1 MDRTKEIELLKQALD
16 EIPYLRT
23 LHFKNGEF
31 SMWRGKVLHALESAY
46 GKESTEYSRFVNAP
60 GKVFIV
66 RTEMGQQEDYHW
78 RLDCYESVIRSLIN

>member
-1 MDRTKEIELLKQALD
+1 MDRPKEIELLKKALD

-23 LHFKNGEF
+23 LHYRNGEF
-31 SMWRGKVLHALESAY
+31 TVWRDKVLHTLESAH

-66 RTEMGQQEDYHW
+66 RTEMGQQDDYNW
-78 RLDCYESVIRSLIN
+78 RLDCYESVLRSLIS